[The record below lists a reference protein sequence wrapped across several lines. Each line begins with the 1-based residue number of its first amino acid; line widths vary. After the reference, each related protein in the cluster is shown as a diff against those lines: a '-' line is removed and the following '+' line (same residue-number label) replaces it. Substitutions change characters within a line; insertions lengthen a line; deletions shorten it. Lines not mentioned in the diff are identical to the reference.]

1 MGNPGDSYK
10 ECLPILHD
18 CDSVLPTLG
27 RSDIKSSNKSVNGP
41 WEIWQPTI
49 HPPVDTLTTNNSP
62 TSGYSDNQQFTHQ
75 WELWQPTIHPP
86 VGTLTTNNSPT
97 SGYCHHKYFPYVRIP
112 WFCSFSPYIMAAMFL
127 PILINSSDFINGTSP
142 LSERLHMCQNCS
154 VW

>member
-86 VGTLTTNNSPT
+86 MGTLTTNNSPT
-97 SGYCHHKYFPYVRIP
+97 SGNSDNQQFTHQWVLWQPTIHPPVGTVTTNIFPM
-112 WFCSFSPYIMAAMFL
+112 SESPGSAHSL
-127 PILINSSDFINGTSP
+127 LILWQLCFFP
-142 LSERLHMCQNCS
+142 F
-154 VW
+154 